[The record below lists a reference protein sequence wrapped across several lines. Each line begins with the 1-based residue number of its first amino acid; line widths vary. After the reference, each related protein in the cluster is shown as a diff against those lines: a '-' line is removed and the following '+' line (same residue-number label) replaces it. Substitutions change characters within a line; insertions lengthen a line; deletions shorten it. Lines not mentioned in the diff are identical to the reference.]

1 MLKVFCASN
10 VEYWENRLK
19 LKEKALPFLLLS
31 GILEVRRDCISIVA
45 ESQFYAATEYMK
57 STIPALL
64 GSIELWVQSGSG
76 SVAAERK
83 EAIRNILD
91 GIKRELDGVST

>member
-1 MLKVFCASN
+1 MKVFCVSN

-19 LKEKALPFLLLS
+19 PKEKALPFLLLS

-45 ESQFYAATEYMK
+45 ESQFRAATEYMK

-76 SVAAERK
+76 SVASERK
-83 EAIRNILD
+83 EAIRNVLD